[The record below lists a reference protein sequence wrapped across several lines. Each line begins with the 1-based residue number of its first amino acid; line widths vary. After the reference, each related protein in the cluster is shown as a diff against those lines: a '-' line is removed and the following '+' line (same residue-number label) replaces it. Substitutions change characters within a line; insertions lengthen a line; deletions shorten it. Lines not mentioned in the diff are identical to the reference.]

1 MLLAPRV
8 VGVPARHAD
17 ERRMSEPSAYGA
29 DRRSDSWRQ
38 VILEEAYLR
47 IEPFLDPARSWG
59 GSVLT
64 VLASHTLRQA
74 YPELSL
80 QDVHV
85 LVTVAHRVYL
95 VRRLHAAQGELP
107 PA

>member
-1 MLLAPRV
+1 
-8 VGVPARHAD
+8 
-17 ERRMSEPSAYGA
+17 MSEPAYGV
-29 DRRSDSWRQ
+29 DSRSDDSRSEPWWQ
-38 VILEEAYLR
+38 VIFEEAYLR
-47 IEPFLDPARSWG
+47 IEPFLDPARTWG

-95 VRRLHAAQGELP
+95 VRRMHAVHGELP
-107 PA
+107 PD

>member
-1 MLLAPRV
+1 MLIAMRGA
-8 VGVPARHAD
+8 GVPARHAE
-17 ERRMSEPSAYGA
+17 ERRMSEPAHGF

-38 VILEEAYLR
+38 VIFEEAYLR
-47 IEPFLDPARSWG
+47 IEPFLDPARTWG

-85 LVTVAHRVYL
+85 LVTIAHRVYL
-95 VRRLHAAQGELP
+95 VRRLRAVRGELP
-107 PA
+107 PD